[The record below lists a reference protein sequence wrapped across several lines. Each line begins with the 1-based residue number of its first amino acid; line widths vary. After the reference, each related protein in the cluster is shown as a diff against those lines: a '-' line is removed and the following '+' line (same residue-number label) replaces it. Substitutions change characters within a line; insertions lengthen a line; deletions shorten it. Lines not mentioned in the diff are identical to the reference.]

1 MRKTERYI
9 CIFCVVC
16 GFAAA
21 YIIGYRYGNSN
32 NNDNIRFRDEIE
44 SDRPYMSDDYYD
56 NNDNNEDKDF
66 DKDVSAK
73 KDVLKQDAIMILET
87 CHESDEE
94 NIIINELDIPIELI
108 GYTRDKVIEY
118 LEKNGDYFVGED
130 EELINLMLVS
140 FAEDRVVVRK
150 NVREGAVV
158 IYPNGESERYNYYVG
173 FKDEKVFVFKKDKET
188 VFIETGITF
197 DMLDRETRESIS
209 EGVWIENINML
220 YRYLES
226 ITS

>member
-21 YIIGYRYGNSN
+21 YVIGYRFGNKDIGENVKLREDIKNEMPYISN
-32 NNDNIRFRDEIE
+32 NTPINTDSTKNVS
-44 SDRPYMSDDYYD
+44 SDG
-56 NNDNNEDKDF
+56 
-66 DKDVSAK
+66 
-73 KDVLKQDAIMILET
+73 DVLTEDAVMILET
-87 CHESDEE
+87 HLESE
-94 NIIINELDIPIELI
+94 NSKLESNEFNIPIELI
-108 GYTRDKVIEY
+108 GYTRGKVIEY
-118 LEKNGDYFVGED
+118 LEKNGDFFVSDD
-130 EELINLMLVS
+130 EELISIMLVS
-140 FAEDRVVVRK
+140 FSEDRVVIRK

-158 IYPNGESERYNYYVG
+158 IYPNGESERYNYYIG
-173 FKDEKVFVFKKDKET
+173 FKEEKVVVFKKDKQT

-197 DMLDRETRESIS
+197 DMVDKETRESIN